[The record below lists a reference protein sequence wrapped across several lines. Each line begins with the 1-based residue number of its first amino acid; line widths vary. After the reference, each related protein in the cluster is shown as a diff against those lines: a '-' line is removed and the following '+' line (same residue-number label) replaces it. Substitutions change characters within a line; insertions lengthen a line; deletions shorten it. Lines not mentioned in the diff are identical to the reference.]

1 MSWVPDSELE
11 KNIYHLAIQN
21 SLLYDGQ
28 GQLSSVMGKVM
39 GTYPKV
45 RPYAKDL
52 TRIISKFVEQAN
64 ELAKKQGL
72 DELRKVLE
80 QNAPELLEKKIKEKR
95 VGLPDLK
102 NAIQGKVVLRFAPNP
117 NGPLSFGHSRGI
129 VINSEYAKRYEGKWI
144 LRFDDTDTVRKPPL
158 PSAYKSIQ
166 EEVEWLTGK
175 PADKIVIASDRIE
188 IYYKYA
194 SELISKAVH
203 TFAHLA
209 PKNLENL
216 DRINLILLD
225 RDVLLRKI

>member
-129 VINSEYAKRYEGKWI
+129 VINSEYAKDMK
-144 LRFDDTDTVRKPPL
+144 
-158 PSAYKSIQ
+158 
-166 EEVEWLTGK
+166 
-175 PADKIVIASDRIE
+175 
-188 IYYKYA
+188 
-194 SELISKAVH
+194 
-203 TFAHLA
+203 
-209 PKNLENL
+209 ENGY
-216 DRINLILLD
+216 
-225 RDVLLRKI
+225 